1 MILLEEGFALNRLIR
16 EACARRAVVPKET
29 VRYAQVD
36 FVLAL
41 DAGGAS
47 LLPQRVVD
55 ERSLAGLAARPLAGN
70 DPR

>member
-1 MILLEEGFALNRLIR
+1 MILLEEGFALIRLIR

-29 VRYAQVD
+29 VRCAQVD
-36 FVLAL
+36 FILAL
-41 DAGGAS
+41 VAGGVA

-55 ERSLAGLAARPLAGN
+55 ERSLASLAALSLAGN